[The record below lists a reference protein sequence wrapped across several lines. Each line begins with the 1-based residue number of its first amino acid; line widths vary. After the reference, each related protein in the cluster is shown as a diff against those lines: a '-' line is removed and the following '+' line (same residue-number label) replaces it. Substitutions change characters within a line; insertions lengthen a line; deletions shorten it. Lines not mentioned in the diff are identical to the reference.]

1 MDKNSF
7 DAALKPGFR
16 AALAPSNT
24 ALRQAEHE
32 AFSSLLDEQGQFLP
46 GASFVRDCPRCQAPS
61 ASASLLLQAH
71 GMHLLRCARCR
82 LVYSRDVINSNF
94 DRQRYQASQASDAN
108 LALKIDPHYAALE
121 QEKARYV
128 VQRLDSMVKRGKL
141 LDIGSSTGALLR
153 AAKAAGW
160 IAHGVEINP
169 AAVAYCQQQGL
180 DAICGEYPCLLP
192 SGWTNYDAVLM
203 LDVLEHLPDPLAFL
217 ARLAQDMRPGAW
229 LVVQV
234 PNFRS
239 LLITM
244 EGSRNNNICHGHWS
258 YFEAETL
265 TDMMQAAGFEMHF
278 LETYISE
285 LDRVKAY
292 PDAKIAAAWQQ
303 LTHQRLADPQALTV
317 DDVHQA
323 MLGYKL
329 FGLFQKVAA

>member
-7 DAALKPGFR
+7 DAALRPGFR

-24 ALRQAEHE
+24 ALRQAENQ
-32 AFSSLLDEQGQFLP
+32 AFSRLLDEHGQFLP
-46 GASFVRDCPRCQAPS
+46 GASFIRDCPRCQTPS
-61 ASASLLLQAH
+61 GSASLLLQAH
-71 GMHLLRCARCR
+71 GMHLLRCPVCR
-82 LVYSRDVINSNF
+82 LVYSREVINSDF
-94 DRQRYQASQASDAN
+94 DRQRYQASEASDAN

-121 QEKARYV
+121 QDKARYV
-128 VQRLDSMVKRGKL
+128 IQRLGTMVAPGKL

-153 AAKAAGW
+153 AAKQSGW
-160 IAHGVEINP
+160 LAHGVEINP
-169 AAVAYCQQQGL
+169 AAVAYCQQHGL
-180 DAICGEYPCLLP
+180 DAICAEYPCVLP
-192 SGWTNYDAVLM
+192 AGWTGYDAVLM

-244 EGSRNNNICHGHWS
+244 EGGRNNNICHGHWS

-265 TDMMQAAGFEMHF
+265 SDMMHAAGFEMHF

-292 PDAKIAAAWQQ
+292 PDAVIANAWQQ
-303 LTHQRLADPQALTV
+303 LTDQQLAAPQALTV

-323 MLGYKL
+323 LLGYKL